1 MVSSERKRRE
11 KVEGGRESTET
22 TKPGIYAKRR
32 ETRQKAVQQKKSE
45 RIGPGST
52 CKPGQR
58 KIGIGRRMKEEE

>member
-32 ETRQKAVQQKKSE
+32 DSTKSSATE
-45 RIGPGST
+45 
-52 CKPGQR
+52 
-58 KIGIGRRMKEEE
+58 KE